1 METCTECRTILGNS
15 TTTCTLENCTADCTD
30 LRSLLY
36 KNLGILTSKQVSR
49 ITNSDFN
56 SINYSTFSTGVEGMA
71 PRVEEVIT

>member
-1 METCTECRTILGNS
+1 MNCALG
-15 TTTCTLENCTADCTD
+15 NCTANCTG
-30 LRSLLY
+30 LGSVLY
-36 KNLGILTSKQVSR
+36 KNLGMPISKQLSK